1 VNEQKPVTHTL
12 HAVGVA
18 RMHDNDRAILVMLE
32 RRPTDDELRDLHES
46 LGSPRRQQSG
56 AINEGRDNSTAPL
69 IPSQSQAKDD
79 AGSHVSHTPRTDAM
93 EAQLAK
99 TDCCFVIEPEFPT
112 LINFARQLEREL
124 ALWRSACKSLD
135 EGLKEL
141 RLTQIRPDVGA
152 MKFETHCPDGQMCG
166 ATTTGCLEGQCQR
179 KEAERCS
186 CASFSLIP
194 CPVHGNRDPRQSQP
208 ECHSCG
214 GWVKVEEGGICL
226 PCHTESK

>member
-1 VNEQKPVTHTL
+1 
-12 HAVGVA
+12 
-18 RMHDNDRAILVMLE
+18 MSD
-32 RRPTDDELRDLHES
+32 
-46 LGSPRRQQSG
+46 
-56 AINEGRDNSTAPL
+56 
-69 IPSQSQAKDD
+69 
-79 AGSHVSHTPRTDAM
+79 TPRTDEAHRVAM
-93 EAQLAK
+93 SLVVGDDYSTAHDEML
-99 TDCCFVIEPEFPT
+99 
-112 LINFARQLEREL
+112 LHARQLEREL

-208 ECHSCG
+208 KCHSCG
-214 GWVKVEEGGICL
+214 GWVKVEEGGI
-226 PCHTESK
+226 